1 MRYANYLLVQ
11 VPVIKLELR
20 WWRPI
25 QDLPFVLGQ
34 GEQSPL
40 STWRQHQ
47 ASPHEGYGH
56 TSVFG
61 VELHLE
67 AHNAISDDIKVNGHF
82 SNSPCTE
89 YMAAR
94 S

>member
-1 MRYANYLLVQ
+1 MRYANYLLAQ
-11 VPVIKLELR
+11 VPVIKTELR
-20 WWRPI
+20 WWRLS
-25 QDLPFVLGQ
+25 QGLPSVIGQ

-56 TSVFG
+56 ILVFG

-67 AHNAISDDIKVNGHF
+67 VHNAISDDMKVNGHF
-82 SNSPCTE
+82 SIIVMHSV
-89 YMAAR
+89 Y
-94 S
+94 